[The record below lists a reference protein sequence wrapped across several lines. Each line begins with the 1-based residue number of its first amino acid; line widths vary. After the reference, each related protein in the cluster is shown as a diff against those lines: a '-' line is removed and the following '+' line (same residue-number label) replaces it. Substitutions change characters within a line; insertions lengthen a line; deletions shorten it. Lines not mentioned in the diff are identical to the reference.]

1 LKPITIL
8 LLMPQRCSASFLRHS
23 VEMRAMVLVLTA
35 FTTYCS
41 VDIVTCLRI
50 SRYGIVNFSKDV
62 DSFKK
67 QCSDIP
73 EVFS

>member
-1 LKPITIL
+1 
-8 LLMPQRCSASFLRHS
+8 
-23 VEMRAMVLVLTA
+23 MVLVLTA